1 MKQYKIK
8 INANTYDVT
17 VGGID
22 ENGKAS
28 VSVNGKEHIVE
39 IEKGSMPAAPA
50 NPVRTPAAAPAAN
63 ADTATP
69 IANATPAPVATAAG
83 RDIVSPLPGVIIGI
97 NVNVGDKVAAGQTVA
112 TLEAMKMENTIE
124 AETAGTVQAIHVQK
138 GDSVLEGAKIVT
150 IA

>member
-8 INANTYDVT
+8 INGNTYDVT

-39 IEKGSMPAAPA
+39 IEKECLPTTPASPVQVPVASPVATTAPA
-50 NPVRTPAAAPAAN
+50 VPVQA
-63 ADTATP
+63 
-69 IANATPAPVATAAG
+69 APVATASG
-83 RDIVSPLPGVIIGI
+83 RDIVSPLPGVIIAI
-97 NVNVGDKVAAGQTVA
+97 NVNVGDKVTVGQAVA
-112 TLEAMKMENTIE
+112 TLEAMKMENAIE

>member
-1 MKQYKIK
+1 MKQYKIR
-8 INANTYDVT
+8 INGNTYDVT

-39 IEKGSMPAAPA
+39 IEKECLPATPASPAQVPVAAP
-50 NPVRTPAAAPAAN
+50 V
-63 ADTATP
+63 
-69 IANATPAPVATAAG
+69 ATPAPAAPVQAAPTSTAAG

-97 NVNVGDKVAAGQTVA
+97 SVNVGDKVAAGQTVA
-112 TLEAMKMENTIE
+112 TLEAMKMENAIE
-124 AETAGTVQAIHVQK
+124 AETAGTVQATHVQK

>member
-8 INANTYDVT
+8 INGNFYDVT
-17 VGGID
+17 VEGID

-28 VSVNGKEHIVE
+28 VSVNGKKHIVE
-39 IEKGSMPAAPA
+39 IEKDCLPATPA
-50 NPVRTPAAAPAAN
+50 SPVLTPAAAPAASPTP
-63 ADTATP
+63 AVPAQTAPAATAT
-69 IANATPAPVATAAG
+69 G
-83 RDIVSPLPGVIIGI
+83 RDIVSPLPGVIIAV
-97 NVNVGDKVAAGQTVA
+97 NVNIGDKVAAGQAVA
-112 TLEAMKMENTIE
+112 TLEAMKMENAIE